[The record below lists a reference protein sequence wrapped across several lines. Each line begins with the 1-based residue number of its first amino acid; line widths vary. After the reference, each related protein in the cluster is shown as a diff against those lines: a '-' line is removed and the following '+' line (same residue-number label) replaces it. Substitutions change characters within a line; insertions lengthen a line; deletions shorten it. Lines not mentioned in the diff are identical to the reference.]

1 MKEIIKMAGQMGLL
15 PTFKTMDMNTPM
27 LQEQM
32 RQKRNQEYIA
42 NLVNLIKIQ
51 EEGNPYTSLNDDAY
65 HAIRTEIG
73 NTSGKNNLRNY
84 GMGWVKTDYQR
95 GSGILPPKY
104 KKP

>member
-15 PTFKTMDMNTPM
+15 PTFKTMDMSTPM

-42 NLVNLIKIQ
+42 NLINLINVQ
-51 EEGNPYTSLNDDAY
+51 EDGNPLSGLGDNAY
-65 HAIRTEIG
+65 NPIREEIG

-95 GSGILPPKY
+95 GSGIMPPKY

>member
-1 MKEIIKMAGQMGLL
+1 MAGQMGLL
-15 PTFKTMDMNTPM
+15 PTFKTMDMSTPM
-27 LQEQM
+27 AQEQM

-42 NLVNLIKIQ
+42 NLINLIKVQ
-51 EEGNPYTSLNDDAY
+51 EEGSPFALPDAAYNP
-65 HAIRTEIG
+65 IREEIG